1 MVVCMRV
8 CLGGTF
14 FPLHEGHKALLRKAV
29 QVAGPNGF
37 VLIGVT
43 SAVMAKKKGIYVSF
57 RSRKQALERF
67 LLNEHHQTK
76 IEIISLSDAY
86 GPVLVGDFDAIV
98 VSPETR
104 RIAKDINEKRRLQQ
118 KKPLQIIVVPF
129 VLAEDNQPI
138 SSSRIRRKEITE
150 DGTMVGKSRF
160 K

>member
-29 QVAGPNGF
+29 QVAGSNGF

-43 SAVMAKKKGIYVSF
+43 SAVMAKKKGIHVSF

-67 LLNEHHQTK
+67 LSNEHHQTK

-86 GPVLVGDFDAIV
+86 GPVLDGDFDAIV